1 MTYRVQVAWGPLK
14 AGAVVGASDLA
25 GCNMAMLLAR
35 GVLVPVAPKKVK
47 KAPARPVE
55 TADEPEEQ

>member
-1 MTYRVQVAWGPLK
+1 MKYRVTAPFNGLK
-14 AGAVVGASDLA
+14 VGARLDASDLA
-25 GCNMAMLLAR
+25 GCNMAMLRAR
-35 GVLVPVAPKKVK
+35 GVLVPVTK